1 MFLLKYLNRHL
12 FMEHAGRLYLVDTG
26 CPRSFAINGVIPW
39 ADRTPHAVFL
49 DMREG
54 RLRFAG
60 DEADAR
66 GDGVVFPFT
75 KAPGTMAPIFYTERG
90 FKMIWDTGAQ
100 LGYIDMGTVP
110 EEDIIM
116 EMGPFVDFS
125 PVYGPI
131 ESPSTSLVRFM
142 PYAVDAGGH
151 STWGVSFVHYFF
163 CQMAAAP
170 DGILADIRKEGADGV
185 LGNSWMGDKE
195 SLTGMLADVVGENG
209 RLLVDQTDGVCV
221 AIFGKSKEVRIQ
233 NLPCEMFRH
242 TGGPPRRLTLPRND
256 PFDLFEPATAP
267 VTPKPDPLH
276 TAARGV
282 PSSLG
287 SFTAEGLRG
296 HLGLDNIDGLIG
308 NDLLQDTVL

>member
-1 MFLLKYLNRHL
+1 
-12 FMEHAGRLYLVDTG
+12 MEHEGRRYLVDTG

-60 DEADAR
+60 DEADSR

-142 PYAVDAGGH
+142 PYDVYAGGRCTR
-151 STWGVSFVHYFF
+151 SVYLVHYFF

-170 DGILADIRKEGADGV
+170 HRILADIRKEGADGV
-185 LGNSWMGDKE
+185 LGNSWMGDKD
-195 SLTGMLADVVGENG
+195 SLTEMFPDVGGENG
-209 RLLVDQTDGVCV
+209 RLLMDHTDGVCV
-221 AIFGKSKEVRIQ
+221 AIFGRKSEVRIQ
-233 NLPCEMFRH
+233 NLPCEMFRQMGKPPRGH
-242 TGGPPRRLTLPRND
+242 TGGRDD
-256 PFDLFEPATAP
+256 PLDLFEPATVPVSAP
-267 VTPKPDPLH
+267 VTPKSDPLH

-287 SFTAEGLRG
+287 PFTAEGLRS

>member
-1 MFLLKYLNRHL
+1 MFSLKYLNRHL
-12 FMEHAGRLYLVDTG
+12 FMEHEGRRYLVDTG
-26 CPRSFAINGVIPW
+26 CPRSFAINGAIPW

-100 LGYIDMGTVP
+100 LGYIDMSTVP
-110 EEDIIM
+110 EKDIVK
-116 EMGPFVDFS
+116 EMGAFVDFS

-131 ESPSTSLVRFM
+131 ESPSTWLVRFM
-142 PYAVDAGGH
+142 LHEVDAGGH
-151 STWGVSFVHYFF
+151 STWGVSFVHYLF
-163 CQMAAAP
+163 CQMADAP
-170 DGILADIRKEGADGV
+170 DRILADIRKEGADGV
-185 LGNSWMGDKE
+185 LGNSWMDKD
-195 SLTGMLADVVGENG
+195 SLTGMLPDVGGENG
-209 RLLVDQTDGVCV
+209 RLLTDSNEGVCV
-221 AIFGKSKEVRIQ
+221 AIFGRKSEVRIQ
-233 NLPCEMFRH
+233 NLPCEMVRH
-242 TGGPPRRLTLPRND
+242 TGWPPRRHTLPRND

>member
-1 MFLLKYLNRHL
+1 
-12 FMEHAGRLYLVDTG
+12 
-26 CPRSFAINGVIPW
+26 
-39 ADRTPHAVFL
+39 
-49 DMREG
+49 
-54 RLRFAG
+54 
-60 DEADAR
+60 
-66 GDGVVFPFT
+66 
-75 KAPGTMAPIFYTERG
+75 MAPIFFTERG

-100 LGYIDMGTVP
+100 LGYIDMSTVP
-110 EEDIIM
+110 EKDIVKK
-116 EMGPFVDFS
+116 MGAFVDFS

-163 CQMAAAP
+163 CQMADAP

-185 LGNSWMGDKE
+185 LGNSWMGDKD
-195 SLTGMLADVVGENG
+195 SLTGMLADVEGENR
-209 RLLVDQTDGVCV
+209 RLLEDQTDGVCV
-221 AIFGKSKEVRIQ
+221 AIFGRSKEVRIQ
-233 NLPCEMFRH
+233 NLPCEVFRH
-242 TGGPPRRLTLPRND
+242 TGGPPRRHTLPRNV
-256 PFDLFEPATAP
+256 PLDLFEPATVP

-276 TAARGV
+276 TVARGV

-287 SFTAEGLRG
+287 PFTAEGLRG